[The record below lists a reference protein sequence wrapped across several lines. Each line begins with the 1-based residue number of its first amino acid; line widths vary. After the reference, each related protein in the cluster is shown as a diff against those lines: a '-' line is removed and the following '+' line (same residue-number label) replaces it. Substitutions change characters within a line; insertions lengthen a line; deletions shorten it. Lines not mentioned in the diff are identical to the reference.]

1 MTEAG
6 LPERAA
12 TGRAAAPRPDWWR
25 LPAALG
31 LGLVLFGLGQFD
43 EVVFAGLTRGWQA
56 GLVQLG
62 PAAQRLMQPS
72 GLSTHGVLVGLSYRL
87 LYVLVSLL
95 LLQVLLRGRHTRA
108 SALAYALAFGLSL
121 GLLLLGQRAGLAGA
135 AVQGHRLLDLL
146 SSPLA
151 LLLLYGLALL
161 RRAQPPAAGAGSRA
175 ERASAAS
182 RR

>member
-6 LPERAA
+6 LKNRPAPV
-12 TGRAAAPRPDWWR
+12 GRAVVPRSDWWR
-25 LPAALG
+25 LPVALG

-43 EVVFAGLTRGWQA
+43 EFVFAGLTRGWQA
-56 GLVQLG
+56 GLAQLG

-72 GLSTHGVLVGLSYRL
+72 GLSTHGVAVGLSYRL

-95 LLQVLLRGRHTRA
+95 LLHVLLRGHHTRA

-161 RRAQPPAAGAGSRA
+161 RWARPPAATMGSRGA
-175 ERASAAS
+175 TAAS
-182 RR
+182 RH